1 MKENW
6 VVLHLL
12 LYGFYLLL
20 STTAQRFLGKDS
32 VPALQ
37 SDIPGLQ
44 YLLIFIVLDNRYH
57 STCLNLERKDCKVS
71 SNADS
76 ELKAPYCVVLT

>member
-1 MKENW
+1 M
-6 VVLHLL
+6 LHLP

-32 VPALQ
+32 VPTLQ

-44 YLLIFIVLDNRYH
+44 YLLVFIVLDNRYH
-57 STCLNLERKDCKVS
+57 NICLNLKRKHCKMS
-71 SNADS
+71 SNPDS
-76 ELKAPYCVVLT
+76 ELKAPYWVVLT

>member
-1 MKENW
+1 M
-6 VVLHLL
+6 LHLL

-20 STTAQRFLGKDS
+20 STAAQRFLGKDS

-44 YLLIFIVLDNRYH
+44 YLLVFIVLDSRYH
-57 STCLNLERKDCKVS
+57 STCLNLKRRTARCHQMQIV
-71 SNADS
+71 N
-76 ELKAPYCVVLT
+76 